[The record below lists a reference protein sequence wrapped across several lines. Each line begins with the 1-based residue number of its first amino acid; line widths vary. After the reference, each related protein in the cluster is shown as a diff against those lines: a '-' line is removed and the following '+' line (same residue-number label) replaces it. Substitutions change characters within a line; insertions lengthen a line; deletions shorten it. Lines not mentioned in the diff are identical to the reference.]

1 MFFPGQ
7 LVWHTRT
14 KCGDQYKFVSRAA
27 VLQALQAG
35 ALDSGWLA
43 PGVVRAGST
52 ARGGF
57 ALMIVPTGR
66 QTIPVE
72 RSKGVGVEDLTVHLP
87 ALAFLGHGK
96 RYYVW
101 ALKSAG
107 KPSGA
112 QVYRAPLPNVF
123 DDGDICW
130 GSNTPPPTTGT
141 AVAEAWRLFLSAPF
155 NGHAASGKVRG
166 ESGDVRGLLR
176 ELARTRAKF
185 PAAAL
190 LPFRDHDNTLDA
202 VVADVL
208 GGTEK

>member
-7 LVWHTRT
+7 LVWHSRT
-14 KCGDQYKFVSRAA
+14 KRGDQYKFVSRAA

-35 ALDSGWLA
+35 AVDSGWLA
-43 PGVVRAGST
+43 PGVVRAGQT

-57 ALMIVPTGR
+57 ALMIAPSGR
-66 QTIPVE
+66 LTIPVE
-72 RSKGVGVEDLTVHLP
+72 RSKGSGVEDLALHLP

-101 ALKSAG
+101 ALKSTA
-107 KPSGA
+107 KPAGA

-123 DDGDICW
+123 DDGGICW
-130 GSNTPPPTTGT
+130 GTNTPPPASGTTLP
-141 AVAEAWRLFLSAPF
+141 EAWRLFLSAPF

-166 ESGDVRGLLR
+166 ERGDVRSLLR

-185 PAAAL
+185 PPDVL
-190 LPFRDHDNTLDA
+190 LPFRDYDNTLDA
-202 VVADVL
+202 VVNAII
-208 GGTEK
+208 GGAE